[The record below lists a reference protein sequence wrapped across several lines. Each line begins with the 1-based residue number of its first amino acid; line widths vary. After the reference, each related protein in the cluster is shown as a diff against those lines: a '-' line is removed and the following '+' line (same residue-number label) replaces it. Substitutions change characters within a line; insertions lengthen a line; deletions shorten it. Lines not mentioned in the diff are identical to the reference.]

1 MTTVE
6 LKNNF
11 HRLIDSIDN
20 ESLLMKFYDLL
31 LRKKDLRDGKLLSY
45 LTKEE
50 QEELFLAEEESENS
64 YNVVRNEEQKKKH
77 KKWLSK

>member
-1 MTTVE
+1 MTTIE

-11 HRLIDSIDN
+11 HHLIDSIDN

-31 LRKKDLRDGKLLSY
+31 LRKKNQNSSNLWNY
-45 LTKEE
+45 LTSEE
-50 QEELFLAEEESENS
+50 QKELLLAEEESENS
-64 YNVVRNEEQKKKH
+64 YNLIGNEEQKIKH